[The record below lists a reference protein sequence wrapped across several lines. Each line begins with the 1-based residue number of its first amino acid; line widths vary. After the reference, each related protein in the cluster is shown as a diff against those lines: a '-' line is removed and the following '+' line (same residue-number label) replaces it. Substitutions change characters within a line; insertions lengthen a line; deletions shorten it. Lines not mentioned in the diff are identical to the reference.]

1 MSNIK
6 SAKKRA
12 IQSEKKRRKNASQ
25 KSMVRSF
32 IKKVNIEILNKNEES
47 AKIAFKSM
55 QSIIDKYS
63 QKGLIQKN
71 AASRY
76 KSRLSRKIKLLS
88 KCS

>member
-12 IQSEKKRRKNASQ
+12 IQSEKKRRKNAGQ

-47 AKIAFKSM
+47 AKAAFKSM
-55 QSIIDKYS
+55 QSIVDKYS
-63 QKGLIQKN
+63 QKGLIHKN
-71 AASRY
+71 VASRY
-76 KSRLSRKIKLLS
+76 KSRLSKKIKLIS
-88 KCS
+88 K